1 MPETKPP
8 SLVKRLERY
17 VSALFKLGRTA
28 RLAKSASHSAA
39 VLEPRIDALTQ
50 DLAELADRHD
60 ALEGVRDAVAGLERR
75 LSESA
80 DALAREA
87 EGRVE
92 RLRADTVG
100 DREALARRIDEA
112 VTVGERQAGEIDGLR
127 RAVERMGERVDAST
141 AEPARVRELLETKL
155 AALRETLDTRLGAQ
169 GDRIGAL
176 ARSLEALAPRVDA
189 LRADLDGLRDRVA
202 GGETHFRGLQDA
214 FRTASADAHE
224 RLSAVERDLGQRV
237 SPALDRLDGAAA
249 EAGRRLDRAASD
261 IAQTGRGYAE
271 LARRLDLQ
279 RFRTGEAAADTPPT
293 PEPAREG
300 LDALLES
307 FYGRLEDRYRGA
319 REEIKGRLAVYLPD
333 VRAAA
338 EATGGRP
345 VLDLGC
351 GRGEWVELL
360 AEQGLPASGIDLNPV
375 QIAEARAAG
384 LAVAEGD
391 ALRALA
397 EAADGSLSAV
407 TAHHLVEH
415 LPFETVAWMTREALR
430 VLAPGGVLI
439 YETPNCHN
447 LVVGAR
453 SFHNDPTHRKPLPS
467 ELLTTLLD
475 TVGYHPVEARPLHPS
490 ETLDAFRSGNRAD
503 PYIAELLFGPQDLA
517 VLGHRPRVA

>member
-1 MPETKPP
+1 MRDDKPP
-8 SLVKRLERY
+8 SLLKRAERY
-17 VSALFKLGRTA
+17 FSAAFKLGRTA
-28 RLAKSASHSAA
+28 RLAKSASHSAT

-50 DLAELADRHD
+50 DLYELVDRHEE
-60 ALEGVRDAVAGLERR
+60 LEGVRDAVSDLERR
-75 LSESA
+75 IAESA
-80 DALAREA
+80 ETVAREA
-87 EGRVE
+87 ERF
-92 RLRADTVG
+92 RADTIG
-100 DREALARRIDEA
+100 DRERLAGA
-112 VTVGERQAGEIDGLR
+112 VSVGERHDAEIASLRDGTAELV
-127 RAVERMGERVDAST
+127 RAVEWMGERVDA
-141 AEPARVRELLETKL
+141 AAAAPALTRDLLLAKL
-155 AALRETLDTRLGAQ
+155 DALREVVETRLGVQ
-169 GDRIGAL
+169 GDRITAI
-176 ARSLEALAPRVDA
+176 ARSLETLAPRLDA
-189 LRADLDGLRDRVA
+189 LGGDLDALRDRVT

-214 FRTASADAHE
+214 FRRASDDAHG
-224 RLSAVERDLGQRV
+224 RLSAVEGELGQRV
-237 SPALDRLDGAAA
+237 TPALERLDAAA
-249 EAGRRLDRAASD
+249 AAAGRRLDRTASD

-271 LARRLDLQ
+271 LSRRLDLQ
-279 RFRTGEAAADTPPT
+279 RFRGAEAATDTPPAAD
-293 PEPAREG
+293 PARDG

-333 VRAAA
+333 IRAAA
-338 EATGGRP
+338 EATGALP

-360 AEQGLPASGIDLNPV
+360 AEQGIPATGIDLNPV

-384 LAVAEGD
+384 LDVREGD

-407 TAHHLVEH
+407 TAHHLIEH

-447 LVVGAR
+447 LIVGAR
-453 SFHNDPTHRKPLPS
+453 SFHNDPTHLSPLPS
-467 ELLTTLLD
+467 ELMTTLLD

-490 ETLDAFRSGNRAD
+490 ETLDAFRRESRAD

-517 VLGHRPRVA
+517 VLGHRPRTV